1 MLELIYY
8 SSYCLFFKCIC
19 RKQAQHLTR
28 AVSTLLKLTAEEE
41 KLLKE
46 TLEWKMSWFRSKPD
60 LGSGQSALY
69 IPPTH

>member
-1 MLELIYY
+1 M
-8 SSYCLFFKCIC
+8 CVC

-46 TLEWKMSWFRSKPD
+46 TLEWKMSW
-60 LGSGQSALY
+60 Y
-69 IPPTH
+69 IGEPFDIERLSIYEVTPL